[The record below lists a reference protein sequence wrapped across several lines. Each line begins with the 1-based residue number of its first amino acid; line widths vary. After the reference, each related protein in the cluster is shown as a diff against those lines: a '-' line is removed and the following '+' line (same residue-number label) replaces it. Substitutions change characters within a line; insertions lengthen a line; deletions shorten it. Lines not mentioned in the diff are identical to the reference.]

1 MLANLYSFCNNFWF
15 VYAEVMKKLTDPLQ
29 ILFPGSYDPIVCI
42 LKVSP
47 SGLSFK
53 YSNSP

>member
-29 ILFPGSYDPIVCI
+29 IFFPGSYDPIVCI

-47 SGLSFK
+47 AGLSFK